1 MLLVFILFFVA
12 YISILQWKIPY
23 QYYYARYLVSEAL
36 PYIILFTVTALTTI
50 KKGKIFYLLL
60 LIFAGIYAVHFSL
73 IQNRGNVA
81 DGTYESIKEIT
92 RNIDKDD
99 LILAKDIGAEVKMAL
114 VYYEDKNVISF
125 RGEKLDFLTGETLS
139 KYNDIFVLSW
149 YPYKHEALA
158 AENEVTY
165 RFGLFKHTDGIPE
178 KYYYIIKKLY
188 LYKLDKSKW
197 VSFLMNSKKRI
208 SIKASPVNREGF
220 FTDSVWTTNSAKID
234 GFDFNITDLNYLK
247 LDVYGNNPIYGYDPD
262 KMGLEIS
269 LNGKKLKYHS
279 QKEGSLYFEID
290 DQDSAHEVTIH
301 TKTFVPKSHQ
311 INEDDRALGIDIKS
325 ISFIK
330 EIKQ

>member
-1 MLLVFILFFVA
+1 MLLAFIFFFVA

-36 PYIILFTVTALTTI
+36 PYIILFTVTALATI
-50 KKGKIFYLLL
+50 KKGKSLYLLL
-60 LIFAGIYAVHFSL
+60 LVLAGVYATHFS
-73 IQNRGNVA
+73 IVQNRGNVA
-81 DGTYESIKEIT
+81 DGTYESLKEVT

-99 LILAKDIGAEVKMAL
+99 LILTKDIGAEVKMAL

-125 RGEKLDFLTGETLS
+125 QSEELDFLTGETLS

-149 YPYKHEALA
+149 DPYQHKALIP
-158 AENEVTY
+158 ENEVTY
-165 RFGLFKHTDGIPE
+165 RFGLFEHADEIPE
-178 KYYYIIKKLY
+178 KYYYIIKNLY
-188 LYKLDKSKW
+188 LYKLDKKKW
-197 VSFLMNSKKRI
+197 ISFLMNSKKKI
-208 SIKASPVNREGF
+208 SIKVSPVNREGF
-220 FTDSVWTTNSAKID
+220 FTNSVWTTDSAKID
-234 GFDFNITDLNYLK
+234 GFDFNISDLGYLK
-247 LDVYGNNPIYGYDPD
+247 LDVYGNNPIYDYNPD
-262 KMGLEIS
+262 KMGLEIF

-290 DQDSAHEVTIH
+290 HQGSAQEITIH
-301 TKTFVPKSHQ
+301 TKTFVPKSYQ